1 MPHLARKVLFAG
13 PLVRLVDV
21 RCREVSSTCSGE
33 ERADTHQLIVV
44 RAGVFVKHPAFAS
57 RQSLVA
63 EPMHALLLNRHNP
76 FRISHPARGGDDC
89 TVLEISPDAV
99 TEVAAWLE
107 ERIRDRPQ
115 TPFLISHALF
125 TAPMRIELHRI
136 RSAAWRAADPMA
148 GEERLLELLGQVLAG
163 GYRAHGRRKAPR
175 REETRRAQRDLVER
189 TRLILSSSAAK
200 SWSLSELARE
210 VASSPFHL
218 TRVFHATTG
227 MPIHRYLRDLRLAL
241 ALEQLGSARGRL
253 SEVAV
258 RSGFATHSHFS
269 TAFRRAFGVT
279 PSLSQSPSGMSAG
292 P

>member
-241 ALEQLGSARGRL
+241 ALSSSAARG
-253 SEVAV
+253 
-258 RSGFATHSHFS
+258 GD
-269 TAFRRAFGVT
+269 
-279 PSLSQSPSGMSAG
+279 
-292 P
+292 